1 MYKQKYLKYKN
12 KYSELKNQI
21 GSGTSISP
29 NAGVILERLL
39 SEMGFDNF
47 RVVVEDNKISLNYD
61 DECFVLLINS
71 ERIHID
77 NLSKCKFKGS
87 ESLKIVENLAKKI
100 PNINYISLADLSD
113 ISISSSEINIDLTV
127 LKILTKGES
136 WYNSLGYVSDD
147 KTEKEH
153 NNLIINGK
161 YKDFE
166 LKLYNNSPE
175 LLKKYSLGLE
185 EIIHKCHEL
194 YPNVDQTVKEYFNY
208 IWTDIIRREE
218 EFNHDSNN
226 WFAEYLNKISR
237 SRILKYTRYLKKYV
251 V

>member
-12 KYSELKNQI
+12 KYLELKNQI

-29 NAGVILERLL
+29 NACAILERVV

-47 RVVVEDNKISLNYD
+47 RVIVENNKISLMYGH
-61 DECFVLLINS
+61 ECFTLFINS
-71 ERIHID
+71 DHIHID

-87 ESLKIVENLAKKI
+87 DSLKIVEKLAKSI
-100 PNINYISLADLSD
+100 PNINYISLDDSSD
-113 ISISSSEINIDLTV
+113 ISISSSEIDINLAV

-136 WYNSLGYVSDD
+136 WYNSHGYVSDD

-166 LKLYNNSPE
+166 IKLYNNSPE
-175 LLKKYSLGLE
+175 LVKQLD
-185 EIIHKCHEL
+185 KCHEL
-194 YPNVDQTVKEYFNY
+194 YPNVDQSVKEYFNY
-208 IWTDIIRREE
+208 IWTDIIQREE
-218 EFNHDSNN
+218 EFDSNSNN
-226 WFAEYLNKISR
+226 WFAEYLNKIGQ
-237 SRILKYTRYLKKYV
+237 SRILKYTKSLKKIL
-251 V
+251 